1 MSNCSYQLTAREH
14 DKGQADRLTG
24 ISLSSQNRGS
34 LSHGR
39 GLLLQTAVWFEIF
52 AQNGRFGGLSF
63 VKKMKKA
70 MSVLEE
76 IQVKSSQLPPELQAE
91 VLEFIQSLDFKK
103 SKTQK
108 VSEELY
114 PRLPNKFGAGKG
126 LVTYIAD
133 DFDAPLD
140 DLKEYMY

>member
-1 MSNCSYQLTAREH
+1 
-14 DKGQADRLTG
+14 
-24 ISLSSQNRGS
+24 
-34 LSHGR
+34 
-39 GLLLQTAVWFEIF
+39 
-52 AQNGRFGGLSF
+52 
-63 VKKMKKA
+63 MKKA